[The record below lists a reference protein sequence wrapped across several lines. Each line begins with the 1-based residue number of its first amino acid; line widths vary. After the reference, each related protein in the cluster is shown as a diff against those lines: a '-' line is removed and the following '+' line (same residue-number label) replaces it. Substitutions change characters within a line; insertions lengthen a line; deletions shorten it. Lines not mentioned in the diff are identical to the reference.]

1 MLHVACCTACVALFA
16 YDAAA
21 MVDVDGDGGGGG
33 ADRWC
38 RLFSVVGEFELNANV
53 QGADGEI
60 HT

>member
-1 MLHVACCTACVALFA
+1 
-16 YDAAA
+16 